1 MILYLFIQPR
11 ARRNGFVGPVTGQAI
26 VEWKLRLTAPPVE
39 GKANDACVQFLARS
53 LGIARSR
60 VRLLSG
66 HKSRHKVV
74 ELVGVS
80 EEEFLRLAA
89 DQTGLSGGLKPE
101 GVP

>member
-1 MILYLFIQPR
+1 MILHLFVQPR
-11 ARRNGFVGPVTGQAI
+11 ARRNGFAGPVPGQAN
-26 VEWKLRLTAPPVE
+26 VEWKLRLTATPVE
-39 GKANDACVQFLARS
+39 GKANDACVEFLARS

-66 HKSRHKVV
+66 QKSRHKVV

-89 DQTGLSGGLKPE
+89 DQTGLPGGLTPE

>member
-1 MILYLFIQPR
+1 MILHLYVQPR
-11 ARRNGFVGPVTGQAI
+11 ARRNGFAGAVHG
-26 VEWKLRLTAPPVE
+26 EWKLRLTAPPVE
-39 GKANDACVQFLARS
+39 GKANDACVAFLARG

-66 HKSRHKVV
+66 QKSRHKVV

-89 DQTGLSGGLKPE
+89 DQTGELPGGLKPE

>member
-1 MILYLFIQPR
+1 MILHLYVQPR
-11 ARRNGFVGPVTGQAI
+11 ARRNGFAGAVHG
-26 VEWKLRLTAPPVE
+26 EWKLRLTAPPVE
-39 GKANDACVQFLARS
+39 GKANDACVAFLARG

-66 HKSRHKVV
+66 QKSRHKVV

-89 DQTGLSGGLKPE
+89 DQQGELPGGLKAE
-101 GVP
+101 GIP